1 MNKINPRKRQQNN
14 RHKRIYT
21 IDYLE
26 WRTSGYCRMWSSIGK
41 LSMAELHVL
50 IVLSLTY
57 QSTQQSPQSP
67 ISHPLFR
74 DIYII
79 RYSVTA
85 GYIIQFEV
93 VAVSFWFYFHCGS
106 GSRIRI
112 SDPKFLISSFFGS
125 DMEHNFHD
133 PKIRIFDFRIGS
145 DRIWYPKMH
154 IPSRKFEFTHHVW
167 RGYIGVRFTI
177 HYDMSRDFPPYDS
190 FNY

>member
-106 GSRIRI
+106 GSRIWI
-112 SDPKFLISSFFGS
+112 SDPKFLISFFS
-125 DMEHNFHD
+125 DR
-133 PKIRIFDFRIGS
+133 IRNTIFTIQKFGYSNFRIGS

-154 IPSRKFEFTHHVW
+154 IPSRKF
-167 RGYIGVRFTI
+167 GVRFTI

>member
-1 MNKINPRKRQQNN
+1 
-14 RHKRIYT
+14 
-21 IDYLE
+21 
-26 WRTSGYCRMWSSIGK
+26 
-41 LSMAELHVL
+41 MAELHVL

-106 GSRIRI
+106 GSRIWI
-112 SDPKFLISSFFGS
+112 SDPKFLISFFS
-125 DMEHNFHD
+125 DR
-133 PKIRIFDFRIGS
+133 IRNTIFTIQKFGYSIFGS
-145 DRIWYPKMH
+145 DRIGFD
-154 IPSRKFEFTHHVW
+154 IRKCTSLVGSLSLLTMSEEATLVLDSLYTMTCHVISPPMILLIIKPFFYA
-167 RGYIGVRFTI
+167 YI
-177 HYDMSRDFPPYDS
+177 
-190 FNY
+190 